1 MSKNK
6 IMIYILIF
14 ILIALCVFGVFFYIK
29 NKRGANDNA
38 IYKIDGKEVN
48 KVYFR
53 LFLKTL
59 IGQENWSC
67 NIIRGGGETHYQS
80 KTILGQKY
88 EVVLKTD
95 KQQDVNSITKL
106 KK

>member
-67 NIIRGGGETHYQS
+67 NITRGGGETHYQS
-80 KTILGQKY
+80 KNILGQKY

-95 KQQDVNSITKL
+95 KQQNVNSITKI
-106 KK
+106 K